1 MASVEDYKKRNLRE
15 HILKL
20 PDTYIGSTDV
30 TQERRWIYNSDVGR
44 MEYMTVAMNP
54 GLYKT
59 FDEII
64 VNARDAYVRS
74 SEVGRTAVRN
84 IAISIERRTPED
96 VTIRVTNDGDG
107 IIVQMHPEEKVYIPE
122 LIFGHL
128 LTSSNYKEDGDMKEM
143 ITGGKNGFGAKLTN
157 IYSRQF
163 TVITNDCTTG
173 KKYTQTWTDNMSK
186 AGKPTITKGGA
197 KGEVA
202 ACKQGASKPGRSS
215 GEVTI
220 EWSPDMSRFPGGL
233 SDDMYAVLHTRVI
246 ELAAVVGAKVS
257 FNGSVVAAN
266 TFEKFMKLFLREGM
280 AGHIYERAGERWE
293 VGAVLASQLY
303 QGDSSETLEERH
315 ISFVNGINTRKGGK
329 HVDLVVRDILT
340 DFCEAAKKKRLDLKP
355 GQIRDAVVFFV
366 NATIV
371 NPAFDSQTKE
381 NLTTPV
387 AKFGSKPVL
396 SPKFVENLGKLGL
409 FDEAQGILDAK
420 AVKDAKKTDG
430 KKRSTLHGI
439 PKLTDATFA
448 GTAKSPECTL
458 ILTEGDSAASSAIAG
473 LTVVGRERYGVFPL
487 KGKPLNVKDISVKK
501 FNENEELTAIKRI
514 LGLEHGKVYT
524 DLKSL
529 RYGRILIMT
538 DQDHDGSHI
547 KGLLMNLFDTE
558 WPSLLKIGFVC
569 TLLTPILKA
578 FKGART
584 ESFYS
589 QAAYEAWRPT
599 AGPGWHIKY
608 YKGLGTSTPK
618 EAKEWFEQMNDA
630 QYTWTDH
637 SHESIDLAFNKKRPD
652 DRKAWLQEYDS
663 TKQLDYTSKKVPI
676 ERFIHDELIHFS
688 NADNIRSLP
697 SIMDGLKPSQR
708 KVLFG
713 CLKRNLHQEI
723 KVAQLAGYVSE
734 HAAYHHGEASL
745 NGTIIGMAQNF
756 MGSNN
761 INLLRPNGQFG
772 SRLQGGKDAASPRYI
787 FTCLERIV
795 DKIFR
800 KEDAA
805 ILNYLEDDGQSIE
818 PDYYLPVVP
827 MITIN
832 GCIGIGTGFSTTI
845 PSYNPLQI
853 VALLRQRLQG
863 SIETLAG
870 RHLDPWFYGFK
881 GFMTRPN
888 EVTWRTHGQY
898 ELDDDRN
905 VITITELPVGTWS
918 QDYKEMLEKMFT
930 AAPTGGA
937 GNSSQTCM
945 ADSLGLRHYVEEN
958 TDRTVRIELHFTAD
972 GFNEVK
978 SSPED
983 FEKTFKLTEDHRITN
998 MCGFDSNGKIIKY
1011 DSIGDILEAYF
1022 ERRYEAYVDR
1032 KAALIQQLEAV
1043 LVQLTAKARFIQAYL
1058 DKTLKIER
1066 CTDEEIIGGLKAH
1079 DLPPLDMPEAPD
1091 NIKAYEYLMS
1101 MRLDRLKAS
1110 KVEEL
1115 LREVEQ
1121 AQTRL
1126 NELSKTH
1133 ESALWIRDLDE
1144 FEAEYANM
1152 LEERELEAE
1161 SSATHVNKKSKTGGR
1176 SGGGKRAAK
1185 A

>member
-1 MASVEDYKKRNLRE
+1 MASVDDFKKLSPRE

-20 PDTYIGSTDV
+20 PDTYIGSTDI
-30 TQERRWIYNSDVGR
+30 THGGRWVFNAEVGH
-44 MEYMTVAMNP
+44 MEYRTVAMNP

-74 SEVGRTAVRN
+74 SEEGRTPVKN
-84 IAISIERRTPED
+84 ISVTVERRSQDD
-96 VTIRVTNDGDG
+96 VTLRVTNDGDG
-107 IIVQMHPEEKVYIPE
+107 IIVQIHPEEKVYIPE
-122 LIFGHL
+122 MIFGHL
-128 LTSSNYKEDGDMKEM
+128 LTSTNYKDEGDMKEM
-143 ITGGKNGFGAKLTN
+143 ITGGKNGYGAKLTN

-163 TVITNDCTTG
+163 TVITNDTASG
-173 KKYTQTWTDNMSK
+173 KKYTQTWTNNMSK
-186 AGKPTITKGGA
+186 TGKPTITKGGA
-197 KGEVA
+197 KGEV
-202 ACKQGASKPGRSS
+202 
-215 GEVTI
+215 TI
-220 EWSPDMSRFPGGL
+220 EWIPDMSRFPGGL
-233 SDDMYAVLHTRVI
+233 SDDMFAILHTRVI
-246 ELAAVVGAKVS
+246 ELAAVIGAKVT
-257 FNGSVVAAN
+257 FNGSPVTGN

-280 AGHIYERAGERWE
+280 AGHVYERAGERWE
-293 VGAVLASQLY
+293 IGAVLASQLY

-329 HVDLVVRDILT
+329 HVDLVVRDVLT
-340 DFCEAAKKKRLDLKP
+340 DFCEVAKKKRLDLKP
-355 GQIRDAVVFFV
+355 GQIRDSVVFFV

-371 NPAFDSQTKE
+371 NPSFDSQTKE

-387 AKFGSKPVL
+387 TKFGSKPTI
-396 SPKFVENLGKLGL
+396 SAKFVENLGKLGL

-430 KKRSTLHGI
+430 KKRTTLHGL

-448 GTAKSPECTL
+448 GSAKSPECTL
-458 ILTEGDSAASSAIAG
+458 ILTEGDSASSSAIAG

-501 FNENEELTAIKRI
+501 FNDNEELTAIKRI

-578 FKGART
+578 FKGHRT

-608 YKGLGTSTPK
+608 YKGLGTSTAK

-637 SHESIDLAFNKKRPD
+637 SHEAIDLAFNKKRPD

-663 TKQLDYTSKKVPI
+663 TKQVDYTCKKVPI
-676 ERFIHDELIHFS
+676 ERFIHNELIHFS

-697 SIMDGLKPSQR
+697 SVMDGLKPSQR

-713 CLKRNLHQEI
+713 CLKRNLRQEV

-756 MGSNN
+756 VGANN

-787 FTCLERIV
+787 FTCLEPIV
-795 DKIFR
+795 ETIFR
-800 KEDAA
+800 KDDAA

-827 MITIN
+827 LIAIN
-832 GCIGIGTGFSTTI
+832 GCVGIGTGFSTNI
-845 PSYNPLQI
+845 PSYDPRQI

-870 RHLDPWFYGFK
+870 RNLDPYFHGFT
-881 GFMTRPN
+881 GRITRPN
-888 EVTWRTHGQY
+888 DVTWRTHGSY
-898 ELDDDRN
+898 EVDDDRN
-905 VITITELPVGTWS
+905 VITITELPIGTWS

-930 AAPTGGA
+930 ASAPAGGVGA
-937 GNSSQTCM
+937 STSQTCM
-945 ADSLGLRHYVEEN
+945 ADAIGLRHYVEEN
-958 TDRTVRIELHFTAD
+958 TDRQVRIELHFTVD
-972 GFNEVK
+972 GFIETK

-998 MCGFDSNGKIIKY
+998 MCGFDPEGKIIKY

-1022 ERRYEAYVDR
+1022 ERRYEGYVAR
-1032 KAALIQQLEAV
+1032 KAALMEQLEAD

-1066 CTDEEIIGGLKAH
+1066 CSDDEIIAGLKAH
-1079 DLPPLDMPEAPD
+1079 DLPPLDNLEAPD
-1091 NIKAYEYLMS
+1091 HIKSYEYLMS

-1115 LREVEQ
+1115 LREVEL
-1121 AQTRL
+1121 ARKRL
-1126 NELSKTH
+1126 DELRGTH
-1133 ESALWIRDLDE
+1133 ESMLWIRDLDE
-1144 FEAEYANM
+1144 FEVEYNKM
-1152 LEERELEAE
+1152 IVERETEATD
-1161 SSATHVNKKSKTGGR
+1161 SATLSSKSKKGVR
-1176 SGGGKRAAK
+1176 GGGAKRASK